1 MVKKI
6 RIAKLMASIIAVLF
20 LLNIWGGR
28 ERLYYIPSEKLYI
41 SVCLS
46 PISNHYYLF
55 FSKDGDS
62 DAAFATNWIKCRN
75 DGSNQFLTLQFDST
89 APDYV
94 YNWIYN
100 RYSASG
106 FSRKAQGSDII
117 YIQGRVESIM
127 EVHSESLRFMLF
139 NPVEGWSGP
148 REFPEYNIGDY
159 PFYNNQNFELLMYD
173 DSSSDDAINIIKMV
187 PIWSKWFTKVGW
199 IHLSLHRGLT
209 EL

>member
-6 RIAKLMASIIAVLF
+6 KIAKLMASIIAVLL

-75 DGSNQFLTLQFDST
+75 YGRNQFLTLQFDST

-94 YNWIYN
+94 YNWMYK
-100 RYSASG
+100 RYPASG
-106 FSRKAQGSDII
+106 FSRKTKGSDII
-117 YIQGRVESIM
+117 YIQGSVGAIM

-139 NPVEGWSGP
+139 NPVEYWSSP

-159 PFYNNQNFELLMYD
+159 PVYNNHNFELLMYD
-173 DSSSDDAINIIKMV
+173 DKSSDEAINIIEMT
-187 PIWSKWFTKVGW
+187 PIRRKRFTKTGW
-199 IHLSLHRGLT
+199 IHLSSRRGLT
-209 EL
+209 AL